1 MRGREDPEKSLS
13 GTQQYKTA
21 KNAFA
26 EHDVFTT
33 RVTHGGRH
41 AGAIEAEA
49 LGIPF
54 DLIKRG
60 GGWKDRLGRLETH
73 YLGKLPSQ
81 FAREMAS
88 FWDKAFH
95 LPRNN
100 ASPSLEL
107 QRMIFPWIEDYF
119 GCENEAWKKIC
130 EKEMREVDE
139 NKDDGI
145 SDDDYDENDN
155 NVEFVEEN
163 GRIVQGSSQRVRKT
177 QPTIQRSTDTAKQ
190 GFFET
195 FG

>member
-1 MRGREDPEKSLS
+1 MRGRDDPEKSLS
-13 GTQQYKTA
+13 GTQQYKTT

-41 AGAIEAEA
+41 AGAMEAEA
-49 LGIPF
+49 LGIPY

-81 FAREMAS
+81 FARGMAG

-119 GCENEAWKKIC
+119 GPENDAWKKTC
-130 EKEMREVDE
+130 EKEMSEVDE
-139 NKDDGI
+139 NEDDGI
-145 SDDDYDENDN
+145 SDEDDKDFDN
-155 NVEFVEEN
+155 SVEFVEEN
-163 GRIVQGSSQRVRKT
+163 GRIGQQKDKRVRNT
-177 QPTIQRSTDTAKQ
+177 QPKLQRSTDAAK
-190 GFFET
+190 
-195 FG
+195 